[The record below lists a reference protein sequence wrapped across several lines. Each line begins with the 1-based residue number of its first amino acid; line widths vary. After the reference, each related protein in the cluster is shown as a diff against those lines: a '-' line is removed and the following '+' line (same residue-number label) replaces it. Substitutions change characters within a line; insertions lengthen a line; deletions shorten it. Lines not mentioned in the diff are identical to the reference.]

1 MAYSKQNFQ
10 NGQILNAANLEA
22 MENGI
27 IAGQG
32 AYNLLDNSDFNNPIN
47 SRGKN
52 TYSDGGNEYAID
64 RWKTQYGTNIS
75 IENGYI
81 NIFGNWDLKQRL
93 KKPLGIIYTLAAKV
107 RINFTGDHTPA
118 MGIDGGQKVEF
129 DAPIGE
135 WRIYTKQIDISS
147 ITDETIEIQLAPNGG
162 SSSGSISVEWVAL
175 YEGSYDVNALPS
187 YVPKGK
193 HVEMLNC
200 GVPLQPSNLLDNSDF
215 TNPVNQRGKTSYSGG
230 EYAIDRWKTQSG
242 TNINIM
248 DGFIRITGD
257 WDARQILGKKL
268 IGTYTFAVCAK
279 VNVAGEYI
287 QTIEVFENDSSIA
300 SSMCTGVGEWKI
312 YTCTATF
319 TGANNQMVIINNRAG
334 SVSDASIDV
343 QWAALY
349 KGAYDADTLPP
360 YVPKGK
366 HVEMLNCNVPLAP
379 HNLLD
384 NSDFRNPVNQRGAT
398 SYSSQWA
405 YSIDRWYLPGS
416 TVPVTVGEG
425 YVSFNA
431 ADQFIGKAITNGY
444 YTLAVKLLDG
454 RIFVGSAYY
463 TAGVSS
469 TMLANNGVVDGYLM
483 GDAGSGNHPRL
494 RIQTVSGEAIS
505 FVWAALYEGSYT
517 ADTLPAYQPKGYAA
531 ELAECQL
538 YHRPM
543 SYPVIP
549 CGNNP
554 AGTQVYGFLPFR
566 MRIDNP
572 TVSCDQLYFFKGDST
587 FCSVSSASAASYGAG
602 TRIVF
607 NLSQSV
613 EGNLAGAIAGN
624 GITISA
630 DL

>member
-32 AYNLLDNSDFNNPIN
+32 AYNLLDNSDFSNPIN

-52 TYSDGGNEYAID
+52 TYSDGGNEYTID

-200 GVPLQPSNLLDNSDF
+200 GVPLQPHNLLDNSDF
-215 TNPVNQRGKTSYSGG
+215 SNPVNQRGKTSYGSG
-230 EYAIDRWKTQSG
+230 EYTIDRWKNQIG
-242 TNINIM
+242 TNIAIM

-257 WDARQILGKKL
+257 WDTRQYLREKL
-268 IGTYTFAVCAK
+268 IGTYTFAVYAK

-300 SSMCTGVGEWKI
+300 SSTCTGVGEWKI

-319 TGANNQMVIINNRAG
+319 TGANNITSQMVIINNRAG
-334 SVSDASIDV
+334 NISEASMDV

-349 KGAYDADTLPP
+349 EGSYDASTLPS

-366 HVEMLNCNVPLAP
+366 HVEMLNCGVSLAP
-379 HNLLD
+379 SNLLD
-384 NSDFRNPVNQRGAT
+384 NSDFTNPVNQRGQT
-398 SYSSQWA
+398 TYTGSCWT
-405 YSIDRWYLPGS
+405 IDRWRTWNNDATITLTSEGIKGDGTDASVLYQGIELHKIKLGTSYTVAVGYSDGTISCGAGTLTTSDSVGIWNNEAQACLLWSDGSPFIRLWHATKTIQWVVIYPGS
-416 TVPVTVGEG
+416 
-425 YVSFNA
+425 Y
-431 ADQFIGKAITNGY
+431 
-444 YTLAVKLLDG
+444 
-454 RIFVGSAYY
+454 
-463 TAGVSS
+463 
-469 TMLANNGVVDGYLM
+469 
-483 GDAGSGNHPRL
+483 DAS
-494 RIQTVSGEAIS
+494 
-505 FVWAALYEGSYT
+505 
-517 ADTLPAYQPKGYAA
+517 TLPAYQPKGCAA
-531 ELAECQL
+531 ELAECQR
-538 YHRPM
+538 YYREV
-543 SYPVIP
+543 YRVFGKDV
-549 CGNNP
+549 GNVTREAIILNP
-554 AGTQVYGFLPFR
+554 L
-566 MRIDNP
+566 MRIPPTSTVKSLWKGNDGTSVTVNSIANDNVDV
-572 TVSCDQLYFFKGDST
+572 TYTGWGNV
-587 FCSVSSASAASYGAG
+587 
-602 TRIVF
+602 R
-607 NLSQSV
+607 LS
-613 EGNLAGAIAGN
+613 L
-624 GITISA
+624 SA